1 MYYILIAEVVKVLR
15 GAITGILLDDSF
27 TLPTSELQTCLKSAR
42 MHVEVLVTCKD
53 LETANQA
60 SHCHVT
66 FAEWLVTAL
75 QEIFEESKPAEKIK
89 QEKLWSNFH
98 KFRSSKEFT
107 ASWEKYLSQIHIDPE
122 PMYYQHVTE
131 EVFEVLIE
139 KQCKS
144 TKDDQETSETIKRM
158 SFEEENAVRFV
169 GGYVIKILRDAQK
182 LPKDKPVVDI
192 LNSLVYSK
200 EDERTGC
207 GSQTWINSINRG
219 GLTEINDDA
228 YQVFLSIE
236 YAVRQHMRIEN
247 SGDMDSTFRSRLTN
261 MVVTNDDVQF
271 YWCLTGDMEE
281 EVGEMCLEMIVSKW
295 ITIRGFSFAA
305 SIMEQYKQLN
315 KKGTAKSK
323 SLRTKLFTEA

>member
-1 MYYILIAEVVKVLR
+1 M
-15 GAITGILLDDSF
+15 
-27 TLPTSELQTCLKSAR
+27 
-42 MHVEVLVTCKD
+42 
-53 LETANQA
+53 ETTNEE
-60 SHCHVT
+60 SCCHIN

-75 QEIFEESKPAEKIK
+75 QKIFEESKPAEKIK

-98 KFRSSKEFT
+98 EFRSSNEFT
-107 ASWEKYLSQIHIDPE
+107 ASWEKYLSQLHIDAK

-131 EVFEVLIE
+131 EVFEALIE
-139 KQCKS
+139 KQCINP
-144 TKDDQETSETIKRM
+144 KDHRETSETIKRL

-169 GGYVIKILRDAQK
+169 GGYVIKTLRDVQK
-182 LPKDKPVVDI
+182 LPKDKPVLDI

-200 EDERTGC
+200 EDKHIAAGC

-219 GLTEINDDA
+219 GLVEITDDA

-247 SGDMDSTFRSRLTN
+247 SGDMDSTFRSRLMN

-281 EVGEMCLEMIVSKW
+281 EEGDMCLEMIVSKW

-323 SLRTKLFTEA
+323 SLRTKLFTKA